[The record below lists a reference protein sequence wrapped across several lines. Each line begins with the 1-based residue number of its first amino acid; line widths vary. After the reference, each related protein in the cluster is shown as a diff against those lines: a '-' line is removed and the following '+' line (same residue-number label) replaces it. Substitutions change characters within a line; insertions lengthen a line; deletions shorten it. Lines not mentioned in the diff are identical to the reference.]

1 MSYPTPREVREA
13 LRATAPGTVLWEG
26 RLEQT
31 EIDGP
36 SALFGMVP
44 PLRRVEVGPRGQV
57 WMWTRFVPRRDG
69 SGRTPPPYWVPL
81 TLRGNRNVRQF
92 ALSRHGLCA
101 PPVGWEEVVL

>member
-1 MSYPTPREVREA
+1 MSYPTPKEVREA

-31 EIDGP
+31 DDELAGD
-36 SALFGMVP
+36 FVP
-44 PLRRVEVGPRGQV
+44 PLRAVVVGPQGRLVVRVLWGDEDDGGEWHSYPLRFNRGV
-57 WMWTRFVPRRDG
+57 
-69 SGRTPPPYWVPL
+69 S
-81 TLRGNRNVRQF
+81 QF

>member
-26 RLEQT
+26 RLEPVD
-31 EIDGP
+31 IDEP
-36 SALFGMVP
+36 SSVFFCAAP
-44 PLRRVEVGPRGQV
+44 PLRQVVMGRRGRLRV
-57 WMWTRFVPRRDG
+57 WA
-69 SGRTPPPYWVPL
+69 L
-81 TLRGNRNVRQF
+81 LRGERGDEWMDAGVYGNRSVVQH